1 MKLDLLGVG
10 SNAKTIK
17 SDKGG
22 VYKTAILY
30 LAPAEQVDGVNLC
43 PMSKKAN
50 CRDACLYTAGRGA
63 FNNVQAARIR
73 KTMLWRDHR
82 AEFIDRLNEDIYRFT
97 KHCLRHDVLPAV
109 RLNGTSDIM
118 WEQLDGGLF
127 RMSRNPIMMNHPS
140 VQFYDYTK
148 ILSRVDRRPPPNYH
162 LTLSYSGASP
172 RYKRDVVEAAKRTG
186 TNMAVVFRDEIPDMF
201 EGLPVVNGDKDD
213 LRFLDPPR
221 HVVGLTAK
229 GQAKRD
235 TSGFVVD

>member
-30 LAPAEQVDGVNLC
+30 LAPAEQVDGVNLW

-82 AEFIDRLNEDIYRFT
+82 AEFMDRLNEDIYRFT

-118 WEQLDGGLF
+118 WEQFEPGGL
-127 RMSRNPIMMNHPS
+127 MTEHPS

-148 ILSRVDRRPPPNYH
+148 ILSRVDRRPYPNYH

-186 TNMAVVFRDEIPDMF
+186 TNMAVVFRNEIPGIF
-201 EGLPVVNGDKDD
+201 EGLPVISGDKDD

-229 GQAKRD
+229 GQAKKD
-235 TSGFVVD
+235 TSGFVVN